1 MNKGVEGSMSQKMS
15 PQAYGAKSVRTVNM
29 KVVEGSYAVAHAVKC
44 CLPDVIS
51 AYPITP
57 QTHIVEHLSRMVAD
71 GEVDS
76 EFLTVDSEFSALSVL
91 VGASAA
97 GARSYSST
105 TSQGLALMYEVLYNV
120 SGMRLPIVMNVA
132 NRALSAPLN
141 IWNDQQD
148 SIGARDVGWLQIYV
162 EDVQEAADATLQAY
176 KIAEDPEI
184 RTPIMVCM
192 DGFILTHAYE
202 RLDVPTQEQVD
213 RFLPPFE
220 PRQVLDPA
228 SPVSIGAMVGPE
240 AFTEVRY
247 LAHAKQMQA
256 LDLIPQV
263 EAEFKEIFGREAG
276 GLIRPYKME
285 GVETV
290 VIALGSVLGTIK
302 DTVDEL
308 QAEGHKIGVLGI
320 TSFRPFP
327 LEAIRAALKGAQ
339 RVVVLEKCFAVGVGG
354 IVATNVRMALDGTG
368 QKVLTVVAGL
378 GGRSITKDSLARTFK
393 DAMADKLEAM
403 TFMDLDH
410 GVVNR
415 VLERERQI
423 RRSGP
428 IAENVLRD
436 VGTVASKI
444 A

>member
-15 PQAYGAKSVRTVNM
+15 PRAYGAEPVRPANM
-29 KVVEGSYAVAHAVKC
+29 KVVEGSYAVAHAVMC

-76 EFLTVDSEFSALSVL
+76 DFLTVDSEFSALSVL

-192 DGFILTHAYE
+192 DGFILTHVYE
-202 RLDVPTQEQVD
+202 PVELLDKELA
-213 RFLPPFE
+213 REFLPPFQ
-220 PRQVLDPA
+220 PKNILDPND
-228 SPVSIGAMVGPE
+228 PKTFGAFADPTTY
-240 AFTEVRY
+240 TEFRY
-247 LAHAKQMQA
+247 LQFEAQLKAMAKIENVA
-256 LDLIPQV
+256 R
-263 EAEFKEIFGREAG
+263 EFEETFGRYVG
-276 GLIRPYKME
+276 GLVDSYRAE
-285 GVETV
+285 DAEV
-290 VIALGSVLGTIK
+290 VIVTMGSVIGTIK
-302 DTVDEL
+302 DAVDAMR
-308 QAEGHKIGVLGI
+308 AEGEKVGLVKVR
-320 TSFRPFP
+320 SYRPFP
-327 LEAIRAALKGAQ
+327 VQALRKALKDAN
-339 RVVVLEKCFAVGVGG
+339 VIAVLEKDVAIGG
-354 IVATNVRMALDGTG
+354 EAGL
-368 QKVLTVVAGL
+368 LTDLKASFYNSSIRTPIIGFTAGL
-378 GGRSITKDSLARTFK
+378 GGRDITIKDIRKIVEKAEAARKGIESEFEF
-393 DAMADKLEAM
+393 L
-403 TFMDLDH
+403 DL
-410 GVVNR
+410 
-415 VLERERQI
+415 
-423 RRSGP
+423 RSE
-428 IAENVLRD
+428 IL
-436 VGTVASKI
+436 
-444 A
+444 